1 MGFGHFF
8 VDRPIFASVISIV
21 LMIVGG
27 VALLSL
33 PIAQYPEIAPPTI
46 SVTAQYPGANAETI
60 AETVAA
66 PLEQQIN
73 GVEGMIYMNSLAT
86 GDGQLQL
93 TVTFQP
99 GTNQDIAQVQVQNRV
114 SQADPRLPE
123 SVRRNGVQ
131 VNKRSSDFLMVVNL
145 ISPKKT
151 LDTIYMSNYASVNV
165 VDALKRLEGVGD
177 IRIFGEREL
186 SLRVWLDP
194 NRLAAYGLSSGDV
207 VSAIT
212 AQNVQVSGG
221 SLGAPPAPP
230 GTVSQITVTTQGRF
244 QTEEQF
250 KQIIVRSTSDGRLLR
265 VGDVARVELGAKTYS
280 SNSYLGADPTVG
292 MGVFQR
298 PGTNAT
304 QAAEQIKATMETL
317 KAAFPADLEYKIEY
331 NPTEFINESIT
342 AVEHTIYEAVALVVV
357 VVFIFLQSWRAA
369 IIPVVAIP
377 VSLIATFAVMQLFG
391 FSLNMLTL
399 FGLILAIG
407 IVVDDAIVVVENV
420 ERNIALGKTPRE
432 AAHATMDEVG
442 TAVLAIALVLCAVF
456 VPTAF
461 IPGIS
466 GIFYTQFALTIAAS
480 TVLSAIVSLTLS
492 PALCAILLRP
502 HQHGGKRGWGQKAAD
517 LFNRNFDRGAH
528 GYSRSVGWMVRHKA
542 IFLVIYAV
550 LLGGAGYMFTSVPR
564 GFIPQAD
571 QGYAILVVQ
580 LPEGANLQRTDE
592 VARRAS
598 EIARS
603 VPGVKNA
610 VTIAGFSGATF
621 SAAANAATSFI
632 IFDPFDQRTEFG
644 TDRLAPAILKEA
656 QKRLSVIQ
664 EAFVLPILPPTVRG
678 IGQGGGFKMYVQDR
692 TGIGFVALE
701 GAVNEII
708 AKATAG
714 GQATG
719 VFTSFN
725 TRAPQVYLDIDR
737 VKAQKLNV
745 PIENIFSALQTLLG
759 QAYVNDFTALG
770 RTFQVNAQAD
780 AQFRTK
786 MSDVYQFK
794 VRSTTG
800 ALVPLGTLITDR
812 NQTGP
817 YTVERLN
824 IYNAIALQ
832 GNAAPGVST
841 GQAIAYMEQIFK
853 DVAPPGVQFEW
864 VDLAYQE
871 KLAGNTA
878 IFVFALAILFVFLF
892 LAAQYESWALP
903 LAIIL
908 ITPLSLLAALLGV
921 AAKGSDNNILTQIGF
936 IVLIGLA
943 AKNAILIVEFAR
955 QREDEGEDPIQAAVD
970 ACKDRLRPIIMTS
983 LAFSLGVV
991 PLAFASGAAAEL
1003 RQAIG
1008 VAVLAGMVGVTILG
1022 LFLTPV
1028 FYVAIRQLVT
1038 KMGRKKGKDGP
1049 SGGGA
1054 APSGHAPSGGSET
1067 AKADGAAPAKSGAS
1081 EQDRKPSFGAPPGP
1095 GSDAAPKPA

>member
-1 MGFGHFF
+1 MGMGHFF

-21 LMIVGG
+21 LMIVGAVG
-27 VALLSL
+27 LLAL

-46 SVTAQYPGANAETI
+46 AVTASYPGANAETI

-93 TVTFQP
+93 TVTFAP

-114 SQADPRLPE
+114 AQASPRLPE
-123 SVRRNGVQ
+123 AVSRTGVQ

-145 ISPKKT
+145 ISPKKS
-151 LDTIYMSNYASVNV
+151 LDTLYMSNYASVNI

-186 SLRVWLDP
+186 SLRIWLDP
-194 NRLAAYGLSSGDV
+194 NRLAAYGLAASDV
-207 VSAIT
+207 VSAIS

-221 SLGAPPAPP
+221 ALGAPPSPP
-230 GTVSQITVTTQGRF
+230 DVANQITVTTQGRF
-244 QTEEQF
+244 QSPEQF
-250 KQIIVRSTSDGRLLR
+250 KQIIVRNTSDGRLLR
-265 VGDVARVELGAKTYS
+265 VGDVARVELGARSYS
-280 SNSYLGADPTVG
+280 SNSYLAADPTVG

-317 KAAFPADLEYKIEY
+317 KASFPEDLEYRIEY

-342 AVEHTIYEAVALVVV
+342 AVEETIYEAVALVVI

-369 IIPVVAIP
+369 IVPVAAIP
-377 VSLIATFAVMQLFG
+377 VSLIATFFVMNLFG

-442 TAVLAIALVLCAVF
+442 VAVIAIALVLCAVF

-466 GIFYTQFALTIAAS
+466 GVFYQQFALTIAAS
-480 TVLSAIVSLTLS
+480 TVLSALVSLTLS
-492 PALCAILLRP
+492 PALCAILLKP
-502 HQHGGKRGWGQKAAD
+502 HKHGGKRGLGQRAAD

-528 GYSRSVGWMVRHKA
+528 GYSSSVGWMVRHKS
-542 IFLVIYAV
+542 IFLIIYV
-550 LLGGAGYMFTSVPR
+550 GLIGGALYMFSSVPR

-580 LPEGANLQRTDE
+580 LPEGANLQRTDA

-603 VPGVKNA
+603 VPGVKSA

-621 SAAANAATSFI
+621 SAASNAATSFI
-632 IFDPFDQRTEFG
+632 IFDPFEKRNEFG
-644 TDRLAPAILKEA
+644 AAQRAPAILAEA
-656 QKRLSVIQ
+656 QKRLGAIR
-664 EAFVLPILPPTVRG
+664 EAFVIAILPPTVRG

-692 TGIGFVALE
+692 TNLGFPALE
-701 GAVNEII
+701 GTVNEMIQ
-708 AKATAG
+708 KANASG
-714 GQATG
+714 KVAG

-737 VKAQKLNV
+737 VKAQQLNV
-745 PIENIFSALQTLLG
+745 PVQNIFDALQSLLG
-759 QAYVNDFTALG
+759 TAYVNDFTALG

-780 AQFRTK
+780 AQFRVK
-786 MSDVYQFK
+786 MADVYQFK
-794 VRSTTG
+794 VRSTNG
-800 ALVPLGTLITDR
+800 ALVPLGTLITER

-817 YTVERLN
+817 YTVERQN
-824 IYNAIALQ
+824 IYNAVALQ

-841 GQAIAYMEQIFK
+841 GQAIEYMEGLFK

-878 IFVFALAILFVFLF
+878 VFVFALAILFVFLF

-955 QREDEGEDPIQAAVD
+955 QREAEGEDPIRAAVD
-970 ACKDRLRPIIMTS
+970 ACRDRLRPIIMTS

-991 PLAFASGAAAEL
+991 PLAFATGAAAEL

-1008 VAVLAGMVGVTILG
+1008 VAVLAGMVGVTVLG

-1028 FYVAIRQLVT
+1028 FYVAIRMLVIR
-1038 KMGRKKGKDGP
+1038 MSRKKDSGDTSPPRGGTPGDGHGGPGAGAGEGP
-1049 SGGGA
+1049 S
-1054 APSGHAPSGGSET
+1054 
-1067 AKADGAAPAKSGAS
+1067 
-1081 EQDRKPSFGAPPGP
+1081 APPT
-1095 GSDAAPKPA
+1095 AAPKPGEGRPPPGDAAPQPA

>member
-8 VDRPIFASVISIV
+8 VDRPIFASVVSIV
-21 LMIVGG
+21 LVIVGFVG
-27 VALLSL
+27 LLGL

-46 SVTAQYPGANAETI
+46 AVSAQYPGANAETI

-99 GTNQDIAQVQVQNRV
+99 GTDQDIAQVQVQNRV

-123 SVRRNGVQ
+123 AVRRNGVQ

-145 ISPKKT
+145 ISPKRT

-165 VDALKRLEGVGD
+165 IDALKRIEGVGD

-194 NRLAAYGLSSGDV
+194 NRLAAYGLAAGDV
-207 VSAIT
+207 VAAISE
-212 AQNVQVSGG
+212 QNVQVSGG
-221 SLGAPPAPP
+221 SLGAPPSPP
-230 GTVSQITVTTQGRF
+230 GTASQITVTTQGRF
-244 QTEEQF
+244 QDPEQF
-250 KQIIVRSTSDGRLLR
+250 KQIIVRATSDGRLLR
-265 VGDVARVELGAKTYS
+265 VGDVARVELAARTYS
-280 SNSYLGADPTVG
+280 SNSYLGDDPTVG

-304 QAAEQIKATMETL
+304 EAAEQIKAAMETL
-317 KAAFPADLEYKIEY
+317 KKAFPADLEYRIEY
-331 NPTEFINESIT
+331 NPTEFINESIE
-342 AVEHTIYEAVALVVV
+342 AVEETIYEAVALVVI
-357 VVFIFLQSWRAA
+357 VVFVFLQSWRAA
-369 IIPVVAIP
+369 IVPVAAIP
-377 VSLIATFAVMQLFG
+377 VSLIATFFVMSAFG
-391 FSLNMLTL
+391 FSLNLLTL

-442 TAVLAIALVLCAVF
+442 TAVVAIALVLCAVF

-466 GIFYTQFALTIAAS
+466 GIFYKQFALTIATA

-492 PALCAILLRP
+492 PALCAILLKP
-502 HQHGGKRGWGQKAAD
+502 HQHGGRRGLGQRAAD

-528 GYSRSVGWMVRHKA
+528 GYSRTVGWIVGHRA
-542 IFLVIYAV
+542 VFLLIYGV
-550 LLGGAGYMFTSVPR
+550 LIGGAVYMFSIVPR

-571 QGYAILVVQ
+571 QGYAILIAQ

-598 EIARS
+598 KIARS

-610 VTIAGFSGATF
+610 VTIAGFSGATY
-621 SAAANAATSFI
+621 SAASNAATSFI
-632 IFDPFDQRTEFG
+632 IFDAFEERNKHGASQR
-644 TDRLAPAILKEA
+644 APAILAEA
-656 QKRLSVIQ
+656 QKRLGAIQ
-664 EAFVLPILPPTVRG
+664 DAFVIAILPPTVRG

-692 TGIGFVALE
+692 TGIGFPALE
-701 GAVNEII
+701 AAVNGMIG
-708 AKATAG
+708 KANAS
-714 GQATG
+714 GQVTG
-719 VFTSFN
+719 VFTAFN

-737 VKAQKLNV
+737 VKAQQLNV
-745 PIENIFSALQTLLG
+745 PIQSIFGALQTLLG
-759 QAYVNDFTALG
+759 TAYVNDFTALG

-780 AQFRTK
+780 APFRVK
-786 MSDVYQFK
+786 LSDVYQFK
-794 VRSTTG
+794 VRATNG
-800 ALVPLGTLITDR
+800 ALVPLGTLITARD
-812 NQTGP
+812 QTGP
-817 YTVERLN
+817 YTVEREN
-824 IYNAIALQ
+824 IYNAIAVQ

-841 GQAIAYMEQIFK
+841 GQAIAYMEGLFAQSM
-853 DVAPPGVQFEW
+853 PPGVQFEW

-878 IFVFALAILFVFLF
+878 IFVFGLAILFVFLF

-921 AAKGSDNNILTQIGF
+921 HARASDNNILTQIGF

-955 QREDEGEDPIQAAVD
+955 QREEEGESPAQAAID
-970 ACKDRLRPIIMTS
+970 ACRDRLRPIIMTS

-991 PLAFASGAAAEL
+991 PLAFATGAASEL

-1008 VAVLAGMVGVTILG
+1008 TAVLAGMVGVTILG

-1028 FYVAIRQLVT
+1028 FYVAIRLLVNRFR
-1038 KMGRKKGKDGP
+1038 RKKAGED
-1049 SGGGA
+1049 
-1054 APSGHAPSGGSET
+1054 
-1067 AKADGAAPAKSGAS
+1067 
-1081 EQDRKPSFGAPPGP
+1081 GAPPGEDKP
-1095 GSDAAPKPA
+1095 RGEAAPHPA

>member
-1 MGFGHFF
+1 MGIGHFF
-8 VDRPIFASVISIV
+8 VDRPIFASVVSIV

-27 VALLSL
+27 VALLGL

-99 GTNQDIAQVQVQNRV
+99 GTDQDIAQVQVQNRV

-123 SVRRNGVQ
+123 AVRRNGVQ

-145 ISPKKT
+145 ISPNKS
-151 LDTIYMSNYASVNV
+151 LDTVYMSNYASVNV
-165 VDALKRLEGVGD
+165 IDALKRIEGVGD

-194 NRLAAYGLSSGDV
+194 NRLAAYGLAAGDV
-207 VSAIT
+207 VSAIS

-221 SLGAPPAPP
+221 SLGAPPSPP
-230 GTVSQITVTTQGRF
+230 GTASQITVTTQGRF
-244 QTEEQF
+244 QTPEQF
-250 KQIIVRSTSDGRLLR
+250 KQIIVRATDDGRLLR
-265 VGDVARVELGAKTYS
+265 VGDVARVELAARQYS

-292 MGVFQR
+292 MGIFQR

-304 QAAEQIKATMETL
+304 DAAEQIKSAMETL
-317 KAAFPADLEYKIEY
+317 KGAFPPGLEYRIEY
-331 NPTEFINESIT
+331 NPTEFINESIE
-342 AVEHTIYEAVALVVV
+342 AVEHTIYEAVALVVL

-377 VSLIATFAVMQLFG
+377 VSLVATFAVMSAFG

-420 ERNIALGKTPRE
+420 ERNIAMGKTPRE

-442 TAVLAIALVLCAVF
+442 TAVIAIALVLCAVF

-466 GIFYTQFALTIAAS
+466 GIFYQQFALTIAAS
-480 TVLSAIVSLTLS
+480 TVLSALVSLTLS

-502 HQHGGKRGWGQKAAD
+502 HAHGGRRNLGQKAAD

-528 GYSRSVGWMVRHKA
+528 GYSRSVGWMVRHRA
-542 IFLVIYAV
+542 IFLLVYVV
-550 LLGGAGYMFTSVPR
+550 LIGGAIYMFSSVSR

-571 QGYAILVVQ
+571 QGYAILIAQ

-592 VARRAS
+592 VARRAA
-598 EIARS
+598 EIVRQ

-621 SAAANAATSFI
+621 SAASNAATSFI
-632 IFDPFDQRTEFG
+632 IFDSFADRTQHGASQR
-644 TDRLAPAILKEA
+644 APAILAEA
-656 QKRLSVIQ
+656 QKRLFAIE
-664 EAFVLPILPPTVRG
+664 EAFVLAILPPTVRG
-678 IGQGGGFKMYVQDR
+678 IGNGGGFKMYVQDR
-692 TGIGFVALE
+692 TNIGFVALE
-701 GAVNEII
+701 GSVNELI
-708 AKATAG
+708 AKANASG
-714 GQATG
+714 RLSR

-737 VKAQKLNV
+737 VKAQQLNV
-745 PIENIFSALQTLLG
+745 PIQSIFEALQTLLG
-759 QAYVNDFTALG
+759 TAYVNDFTALG

-780 AQFRTK
+780 AEFRVRLA
-786 MSDVYQFK
+786 DVYQFK
-794 VRSTTG
+794 IRSTNG
-800 ALVPLGTLITDR
+800 ALVPLGTLVTER

-817 YTVERLN
+817 YTVEREN
-824 IYNAIALQ
+824 IYNAISIQ
-832 GNAAPGVST
+832 GDAAPGVST
-841 GQAIAYMEQIFK
+841 GEAIALMEK
-853 DVAPPGVQFEW
+853 LTAETLPPGAAFEW

-878 IFVFALAILFVFLF
+878 VFVFALAILFVFLF

-921 AAKGSDNNILTQIGF
+921 AARGSDNNILTQIGF

-955 QREDEGEDPIQAAVD
+955 QREDEGESVIQAAVD
-970 ACKDRLRPIIMTS
+970 ACRDRLRPIIMTS

-991 PLAFASGAAAEL
+991 PLAFATGAAAEL

-1008 VAVLAGMVGVTILG
+1008 TAVLAGMVGVTILG

-1028 FYVAIRQLVT
+1028 FYVAIRLLVDRFR
-1038 KMGRKKGKDGP
+1038 GGKPKAGGAEP
-1049 SGGGA
+1049 SGGGDKA
-1054 APSGHAPSGGSET
+1054 HEAPH
-1067 AKADGAAPAKSGAS
+1067 
-1081 EQDRKPSFGAPPGP
+1081 
-1095 GSDAAPKPA
+1095 DAAPRPA

>member
-27 VALLSL
+27 VALLGL

-46 SVTAQYPGANAETI
+46 VVQATYPGANAETI

-86 GDGQLQL
+86 GDGVLQL
-93 TVTFQP
+93 TVTFKP

-114 SQADPRLPE
+114 AQAQPRLPE
-123 SVRRNGVQ
+123 AVGRTGVT

-145 ISPKKT
+145 VSPNKS
-151 LDTIYMSNYASVNV
+151 LDTLYLSNYASVNV
-165 VDALKRLEGVGD
+165 VDALKRIEGVGD

-194 NRLAAYGLSSGDV
+194 NRLAAYGLAAGDV
-207 VSAIT
+207 VAAIS

-221 SLGAPPAPP
+221 SLGAPPAPN

-244 QTEEQF
+244 QDPEQF
-250 KQIIVRSTSDGRLLR
+250 KQIIVRSTADGRLLR
-265 VGDVARVELGAKTYS
+265 VGDVARVEIGARSYA

-304 QAAEQIKATMETL
+304 QAAEEVKRTMETL
-317 KAAFPADLEYKIEY
+317 KGAFPPGLEYRIEY
-331 NPTEFINESIT
+331 NPTEFINESIA
-342 AVEHTIYEAVALVVV
+342 AVEETIYEAIALVVI

-369 IIPVVAIP
+369 IVPVAAIP
-377 VSLIATFAVMQLFG
+377 VSLIATFFVMSAFG
-391 FSLNMLTL
+391 FSLNLLTL

-442 TAVLAIALVLCAVF
+442 TAVVAIALVLCAVF

-466 GIFYTQFALTIAAS
+466 GIFYKQFALTIATA

-492 PALCAILLRP
+492 PALCALLLRP
-502 HQHGGKRGWGQKAAD
+502 HQHGKKRSLLARAGD

-528 GYSRSVGWMVRHKA
+528 GYARSVGWMVRHKA
-542 IFLVIYAV
+542 IFLIAYVA
-550 LLGGAGYMFTSVPR
+550 LMGGAAYMFTSVPR

-580 LPEGANLQRTDE
+580 LPEGANLQRTDA
-592 VARRAS
+592 VAQRAS

-632 IFDPFDQRTEFG
+632 IFDPFEKRNEHGASQR
-644 TDRLAPAILKEA
+644 APAILAEA
-656 QKRLSVIQ
+656 QKRLFQIQ
-664 EAFVLPILPPTVRG
+664 EAFVLAILPPTVRG

-692 TGIGFVALE
+692 TNIGFPALE
-701 GAVNEII
+701 AATNELIG
-708 AKATAG
+708 KANASGKTVG
-714 GQATG
+714 T
-719 VFTSFN
+719 FTTFN
-725 TRAPQVYLDIDR
+725 TRGPQIYLDIDR
-737 VKAQKLNV
+737 VKAQQLNV
-745 PIENIFSALQTLLG
+745 PIQSIFEALQTLLG
-759 QAYVNDFTALG
+759 TAYVNDFTQLG

-780 AQFRTK
+780 AAFRVK
-786 MSDVYQFK
+786 LSDVYQFK
-794 VRSTTG
+794 VRSTNG
-800 ALVPLGTLITDR
+800 ALVPLGTLITER

-817 YTVERLN
+817 YTVEREN
-824 IYNAIALQ
+824 IYNSIAVQ

-841 GQAIAYMEQIFK
+841 GQAIEAMEQLFK
-853 DVAPPGVQFEW
+853 ETMPPGVAFEW

-878 IFVFALAILFVFLF
+878 IYVFGLAILFVFLF

-908 ITPLSLLAALLGV
+908 ITPLSMLAALLGV
-921 AAKGSDNNILTQIGF
+921 SYRAQDNNILTQIGF

-955 QREDEGEDPIQAAVD
+955 QREEEGEPPIQAAID
-970 ACKDRLRPIIMTS
+970 ACRDRLRPIIMTS

-991 PLAFASGAAAEL
+991 PLAFATGAASEL

-1008 VAVLAGMVGVTILG
+1008 TAVLAGMVGVTILG

-1028 FYVAIRQLVT
+1028 FYVAIRQTLLRL
-1038 KMGRKKGKDGP
+1038 RKNKGDGP
-1049 SGGGA
+1049 KGGQSPGDGEGPKPGSGGD
-1054 APSGHAPSGGSET
+1054 APKSPAP
-1067 AKADGAAPAKSGAS
+1067 
-1081 EQDRKPSFGAPPGP
+1081 EQEN
-1095 GSDAAPKPA
+1095 APKPAPGAPGPAAPHPA

>member
-8 VDRPIFASVISIV
+8 VDRPIFASVVSIV
-21 LMIVGG
+21 LTIVGFVG
-27 VALLSL
+27 LLGL

-46 SVTAQYPGANAETI
+46 SVTAQYPGASAETI

-123 SVRRNGVQ
+123 AVRRNGVQ

-145 ISPKKT
+145 ISPKQT
-151 LDTIYMSNYASVNV
+151 LDTIYMSNYASVNII
-165 VDALKRLEGVGD
+165 DALKRIEGVGD

-194 NRLAAYGLSSGDV
+194 NSLAAYGLSAGDV
-207 VSAIT
+207 VNAISE
-212 AQNVQVSGG
+212 QNVQVSGG
-221 SLGAPPAPP
+221 SLGAPPSPP
-230 GTVSQITVTTQGRF
+230 GTAHQITVTTQGRF
-244 QTEEQF
+244 NDPEQF
-250 KQIIVRSTSDGRLLR
+250 KQIIVRATSDGRLLR
-265 VGDVARVELGAKTYS
+265 LRDVARVELAARSYS
-280 SNSYLGADPTVG
+280 SNSYLGDDPTVG
-292 MGVFQR
+292 MGIFQR

-304 QAAEQIKATMETL
+304 EAAEQIKATMETL
-317 KAAFPADLEYKIEY
+317 KKAFPEGLEYRIDY
-331 NPTEFINESIT
+331 NPTEFINESID
-342 AVEHTIYEAVALVVV
+342 AVEETIYEAVALVVI

-369 IIPVVAIP
+369 IVPVAAIP
-377 VSLIATFAVMQLFG
+377 VSLIATFFVMSAFG
-391 FSLNMLTL
+391 FSLNLLTL

-442 TAVLAIALVLCAVF
+442 TAVVAIALVLCAVF

-466 GIFYTQFALTIAAS
+466 GIFYKQFALTIATA
-480 TVLSAIVSLTLS
+480 TVFSAIVSLTLS
-492 PALCAILLRP
+492 PALCAILLKP
-502 HQHGGKRGWGQKAAD
+502 HQHGGRRGLGQRAAD
-517 LFNRNFDRGAH
+517 FFNRNFDRGAH
-528 GYSRSVGWMVRHKA
+528 SYSRSVGWIVGHRA
-542 IFLVIYAV
+542 LFLLIYGV
-550 LLGGAGYMFTSVPR
+550 LIGGAVYMFSIVPR

-571 QGYAILVVQ
+571 QGYAILIAQ

-592 VARRAS
+592 VARRAAK
-598 EIARS
+598 IARS

-621 SAAANAATSFI
+621 SAASNAATSFI
-632 IFDPFDQRTEFG
+632 IFDAFEERNKHGASQR
-644 TDRLAPAILKEA
+644 APAILAEA
-656 QKRLSVIQ
+656 QKRLGVIE
-664 EAFVLPILPPTVRG
+664 EAFVIAILPPTVRG

-692 TGIGFVALE
+692 TGIGFPALE
-701 GAVNEII
+701 EAVNGMIQ
-708 AKATAG
+708 KANAS
-714 GQATG
+714 GQVTG
-719 VFTSFN
+719 VFTAFN
-725 TRAPQVYLDIDR
+725 TRSPQVYLDIDR
-737 VKAQKLNV
+737 VMAQQLNV
-745 PIENIFSALQTLLG
+745 PIQNIFSALQTLLG
-759 QAYVNDFTALG
+759 TAYVNDFTALG

-780 AQFRTK
+780 APFRVK
-786 MSDVYQFK
+786 LADVYQFK

-800 ALVPLGTLITDR
+800 ALVPLGTLITAR

-817 YTVERLN
+817 YTVEREN
-824 IYNAIALQ
+824 IYNAIAVQ

-841 GQAIAYMEQIFK
+841 GQSIEFMEKLF
-853 DVAPPGVQFEW
+853 AETMPPGVQFEW

-878 IFVFALAILFVFLF
+878 IYVFGLAILFVFLF

-921 AAKGSDNNILTQIGF
+921 HARASDNNILTQIGF

-955 QREDEGEDPIQAAVD
+955 QREEEGESPTQAAID
-970 ACKDRLRPIIMTS
+970 ACRDRLRPIIMTS

-1008 VAVLAGMVGVTILG
+1008 TAVLAGMVGVTILG

-1028 FYVAIRQLVT
+1028 FYVAIRMAVIRFR
-1038 KMGRKKGKDGP
+1038 GKKQGENGGP
-1049 SGGGA
+1049 PAGEDKPGGGDKPPSGA
-1054 APSGHAPSGGSET
+1054 APH
-1067 AKADGAAPAKSGAS
+1067 PA
-1081 EQDRKPSFGAPPGP
+1081 
-1095 GSDAAPKPA
+1095 

>member
-21 LMIVGG
+21 LMIVGAVG
-27 VALLSL
+27 LLAL
-33 PIAQYPEIAPPTI
+33 PIAQYPDIAPPTI
-46 SVTAQYPGANAETI
+46 AVTASYPGADASTI

-93 TVTFQP
+93 TVTFKP
-99 GTNQDIAQVQVQNRV
+99 GTNQDIAQVQVQNAV
-114 SQADPRLPE
+114 SQATPRLPDA
-123 SVRRNGVQ
+123 VRRVGVT

-145 ISPKKT
+145 ISPDKS
-151 LDTIYMSNYASVNV
+151 LDNLYMSNYASVNI
-165 VDALKRLEGVGD
+165 VDALKRLQGVGD

-186 SLRVWLDP
+186 SARIWLDP
-194 NRLAAYGLSSGDV
+194 NRLAAYGLAASDV

-221 SLGAPPAPP
+221 SLGGPPSPAD
-230 GTVSQITVTTQGRF
+230 TASQITVTTQGRF
-244 QTEEQF
+244 QDPEQF
-250 KQIIVRSTSDGRLLR
+250 KQIIVRSTPDGRLLR
-265 VGDVARVELGAKTYS
+265 VGDVARVELGAKSYS
-280 SNSYLGADPTVG
+280 SNAYLGPDTTTGLA
-292 MGVFQR
+292 VFQR

-304 QAAEQIKATMETL
+304 QAADQIKATMETL
-317 KAAFPADLEYKIEY
+317 KKSFPQGLDYKIEY
-331 NPTEFINESIT
+331 NPTEFINESIA
-342 AVEHTIYEAVALVVV
+342 AVEETIYEAVALVVI

-369 IIPVVAIP
+369 IVPVAAIP
-377 VSLIATFAVMQLFG
+377 VSLIATFFVMNVFG
-391 FSLNMLTL
+391 FSLNLLTL

-420 ERNIALGKTPRE
+420 ERNIAMGKTPRE

-442 TAVLAIALVLCAVF
+442 TAVVAIALVLCAVF

-466 GIFYTQFALTIAAS
+466 GIFYKQFALTIASA

-492 PALCAILLRP
+492 PALCALLLKP
-502 HQHGGKRGWGQKAAD
+502 HQHGKKRNLLARAGD

-528 GYSRSVGWMVRHKA
+528 GYARSVGWMVGHRT
-542 IFLVIYAV
+542 IFLLIYGV
-550 LLGGAGYMFTSVPR
+550 LIGGAVYMFSIVPR

-592 VARRAS
+592 IARRAS
-598 EIARS
+598 EIARG

-610 VTIAGFSGATF
+610 VAIAGFSGATF
-621 SAAANAATSFI
+621 SAASNAATAFI
-632 IFDPFDQRTEFG
+632 IFDPFEERAKHGASQR
-644 TDRLAPAILKEA
+644 APAILAEA
-656 QKRLSVIQ
+656 QKRLFAIQ
-664 EAFVLPILPPTVRG
+664 EAFVIAIQPPTVRG
-678 IGQGGGFKMYVQDR
+678 IGQGGGFKMYIQDR
-692 TGIGFVALE
+692 TNLGFPALE
-701 GAVNEII
+701 ASVTDLI
-708 AKATAG
+708 AKANASGQVAG
-714 GQATG
+714 T
-719 VFTSFN
+719 FTSFN
-725 TRAPQVYLDIDR
+725 TRAPQSYLEIDR
-737 VKAQKLNV
+737 VKAQQLNV
-745 PIENIFSALQTLLG
+745 PIQNIFDALQSLLG
-759 QAYVNDFTALG
+759 TAYVNDFTKLG
-770 RTFQVNAQAD
+770 RTFQVNVQAD
-780 AQFRTK
+780 APYRVK
-786 MSDVYQFK
+786 LDDVFQFK

-800 ALVPLGTLITDR
+800 ALVPLGTLITAQNR
-812 NQTGP
+812 TGP
-817 YTVERLN
+817 YTVEREN
-824 IYNAIALQ
+824 IYNSIAVQ

-841 GQAIAYMEQIFK
+841 GQSIAYMEQLFA
-853 DVAPPGVQFEW
+853 DTMPPGVQFEW

-878 IFVFALAILFVFLF
+878 TYVFGLAILFVFLF

-908 ITPLSLLAALLGV
+908 ITPLSLLAALVGV
-921 AAKGSDNNILTQIGF
+921 HFRGSDNNILTQIGF

-955 QREDEGEDPIQAAVD
+955 QREEEGETPMQAAID
-970 ACKDRLRPIIMTS
+970 ACRDRLRPIIMTS

-991 PLAFASGAAAEL
+991 PLAFATGAAAEL

-1008 VAVLAGMVGVTILG
+1008 TAVLSGMVGVTILG

-1028 FYVAIRQLVT
+1028 FYVAIRLLVN
-1038 KMGRKKGKDGP
+1038 RFRNKKDDSAPKGGERAPEP
-1049 SGGGA
+1049 S
-1054 APSGHAPSGGSET
+1054 PGH
-1067 AKADGAAPAKSGAS
+1067 
-1081 EQDRKPSFGAPPGP
+1081 GAPT
-1095 GSDAAPKPA
+1095 PA

>member
-1 MGFGHFF
+1 MGIGHFF
-8 VDRPIFASVISIV
+8 VDRPIFASVVSIL

-27 VALLSL
+27 VALINL

-99 GTNQDIAQVQVQNRV
+99 GTDQDIAQVQVQNRV
-114 SQADPRLPE
+114 AQADPRLPE

-145 ISPKKT
+145 ISPDKS
-151 LDTIYMSNYASVNV
+151 LDTVYMSNYASVNV
-165 VDALKRLEGVGD
+165 VDALKRIDGVGD

-194 NRLAAYGLSSGDV
+194 NRLAAYGLASGDV
-207 VSAIT
+207 VSAISQ
-212 AQNVQVSGG
+212 QNVQVSGG
-221 SLGAPPAPP
+221 SLGAPPAPQ
-230 GTVSQITVTTQGRF
+230 GTVNQITVTTQGRF
-244 QTEEQF
+244 QDPEQF
-250 KQIIVRSTSDGRLLR
+250 KQIIVRATADGRLLR
-265 VGDVARVELGAKTYS
+265 VGDVARVELAARNYS

-292 MGVFQR
+292 MGIFQR

-304 QAAEQIKATMETL
+304 DAAAQVQAAMETL
-317 KAAFPADLEYKIEY
+317 KAAFPQGLEYRIEY
-331 NPTEFINESIT
+331 NPTVFIEESIT
-342 AVEHTIYEAVALVVV
+342 AVEHTIYEAVALVVL

-369 IIPVVAIP
+369 IIPVAAIP
-377 VSLIATFAVMQLFG
+377 VSLIATFAVMAAFG

-420 ERNIALGKTPRE
+420 ERNIALGKSPKE
-432 AAHATMDEVG
+432 AAHITMDEVG
-442 TAVLAIALVLCAVF
+442 TAVIAIALVLCAVF

-466 GIFYTQFALTIAAS
+466 GIFYQQFALTIAAS
-480 TVLSAIVSLTLS
+480 TVLSALVSLTLS
-492 PALCAILLRP
+492 PALCAILLKP
-502 HQHGGKRGWGQKAAD
+502 HAHGGGRRGLGQRAAD

-528 GYSRSVGWMVRHKA
+528 GYSRSVGWMVRHKSL
-542 IFLVIYAV
+542 FLLIYAG
-550 LLGGAGYMFTSVPR
+550 LIGGAVYMFSVVPR

-571 QGYAILVVQ
+571 QGYAILIAQ

-592 VARRAS
+592 VARRAAD
-598 EIARS
+598 IVRD

-621 SAAANAATSFI
+621 SAASNAATSFI
-632 IFDPFDQRTEFG
+632 IFEPFSERTQHG
-644 TDRLAPAILKEA
+644 ASQTAPAILAEA
-656 QKRLSVIQ
+656 QKRLFAIE
-664 EAFVLPILPPTVRG
+664 EAFVLAILPPTVRG

-692 TGIGFVALE
+692 SNLGFPALE
-701 GAVNEII
+701 GAVTELIG
-708 AKATAG
+708 KANAS
-714 GQATG
+714 GQVTR
-719 VFTSFN
+719 VFTTFN

-737 VKAQKLNV
+737 VKAQQLNV
-745 PIENIFSALQTLLG
+745 PVQNIFDALQTLLG
-759 QAYVNDFTALG
+759 TAYVNDFTALG

-780 AQFRTK
+780 AQFRVK
-786 MSDVYQFK
+786 LSDVYQFK
-794 VRSTTG
+794 VRSTNG
-800 ALVPLGTLITDR
+800 ALVPLGTLITER

-817 YTVERLN
+817 YTVERQN

-832 GNAAPGVST
+832 GDAAPGVST
-841 GQAIAYMEQIFK
+841 GQAIGLMEK
-853 DVAPPGVQFEW
+853 LAAETLPPGVQFEW

-892 LAAQYESWALP
+892 LSAQYESWALP

-921 AAKGSDNNILTQIGF
+921 MVKGSDNNILTQIGF

-955 QREDEGEDPIQAAVD
+955 QREDDGEGVIQAAID

-991 PLAFASGAAAEL
+991 PLAFATGAASEL

-1028 FYVAIRQLVT
+1028 FYVTIRLLVNRFR
-1038 KMGRKKGKDGP
+1038 GDGKPPKTDGTP
-1049 SGGGA
+1049 KHG
-1054 APSGHAPSGGSET
+1054 
-1067 AKADGAAPAKSGAS
+1067 DAPA
-1081 EQDRKPSFGAPPGP
+1081 PGAPTP
-1095 GSDAAPKPA
+1095 PAHPA

>member
-1 MGFGHFF
+1 MGIGHFF
-8 VDRPIFASVISIV
+8 VDRPIFASVVSIV

-46 SVTAQYPGANAETI
+46 AVTAQYPGANAETI

-114 SQADPRLPE
+114 AQADPRLPE
-123 SVRRNGVQ
+123 AVRRNGVQ
-131 VNKRSSDFLMVVNL
+131 VNKRSSDFLMVVNM
-145 ISPKKT
+145 ISPNKS
-151 LDTIYMSNYASVNV
+151 LDTVYMSNYATVNV
-165 VDALKRLEGVGD
+165 VDALKRIEGVGD

-194 NRLAAYGLSSGDV
+194 NRLAAYGLAAGDV
-207 VSAIT
+207 TAAIT

-230 GTVSQITVTTQGRF
+230 NTASQITVTTQGRF
-244 QTEEQF
+244 QTPEQF
-250 KQIIVRSTSDGRLLR
+250 KQIIVRATDDGRLLR
-265 VGDVARVELGAKTYS
+265 VGDVARVELAARTYS

-304 QAAEQIKATMETL
+304 QAAEQIRAAMEQL
-317 KAAFPADLEYKIEY
+317 KTAFPADLDYRIEY
-331 NPTEFINESIT
+331 NPTEFINESIE
-342 AVEHTIYEAVALVVV
+342 AVQHTIYEAVALVVI

-377 VSLIATFAVMQLFG
+377 VSLIATFAVMATFG

-432 AAHATMDEVG
+432 AAHTTMDEVG
-442 TAVLAIALVLCAVF
+442 TAVIAIALVLCAVF

-466 GIFYTQFALTIAAS
+466 GVFYQQFALTIAAS
-480 TVLSAIVSLTLS
+480 TVLSALVSLTLS
-492 PALCAILLRP
+492 PALCALLLKP
-502 HQHGGKRGWGQKAAD
+502 HEHGKRRNLGQKAAD
-517 LFNRNFDRGAH
+517 LFNRNFDRGAR
-528 GYSRSVGWMVRHKA
+528 GYSRSVGWMVGHKS
-542 IFLVIYAV
+542 IFLLIYAG
-550 LLGGAGYMFTSVPR
+550 LLGGAVYMFSSVPR

-580 LPEGANLQRTDE
+580 LPEGANLQRTDA

-621 SAAANAATSFI
+621 SAASNAATSFI
-632 IFDPFDQRTEFG
+632 IFDPFEKRTEHG
-644 TDRLAPAILKEA
+644 ASQRAPAILAEA
-656 QKRLSVIQ
+656 QKRLFQIQ
-664 EAFVLPILPPTVRG
+664 DAFVLAILPPTVRG

-692 TGIGFVALE
+692 TNIGFVALE
-701 GAVNEII
+701 ASVNELIQ
-708 AKATAG
+708 KANAS
-714 GQATG
+714 GQTTG
-719 VFTSFN
+719 VFTTFN

-737 VKAQKLNV
+737 VKAQQLNV
-745 PIENIFSALQTLLG
+745 PLESVFGALQTLLG
-759 QAYVNDFTALG
+759 STYVNDFTALG
-770 RTFQVNAQAD
+770 RSFQVTAQAD
-780 AQFRTK
+780 APFRVK
-786 MSDVYQFK
+786 LSDVYQFK
-794 VRSTTG
+794 VRSTNG
-800 ALVPLGTLITDR
+800 ALVPLGTLVTER

-817 YTVERLN
+817 YTVEREN
-824 IYNAIALQ
+824 IYNAIAVQ

-841 GQAIAYMEQIFK
+841 GQAIAFMEKLAAETLPQG
-853 DVAPPGVQFEW
+853 VAFEW

-921 AAKGSDNNILTQIGF
+921 AAVGSDNNILTQIGF

-955 QREDEGEDPIQAAVD
+955 QREEEGEDPMRAAVD
-970 ACKDRLRPIIMTS
+970 ACRDRLRPIIMTS

-991 PLAFASGAAAEL
+991 PLARATGAASEL

-1028 FYVAIRQLVT
+1028 FYVAIRQAVT
-1038 KMGRKKGKDGP
+1038 KLRRKKPSAGEGHTPSDGAP
-1049 SGGGA
+1049 PAPGSSGG
-1054 APSGHAPSGGSET
+1054 SQPSGGSP
-1067 AKADGAAPAKSGAS
+1067 AAP
-1081 EQDRKPSFGAPPGP
+1081 Q
-1095 GSDAAPKPA
+1095 PA

>member
-27 VALLSL
+27 VALLNL

-93 TVTFQP
+93 TVTFAP

-114 SQADPRLPE
+114 GQAEPRLPE
-123 SVRRNGVQ
+123 AVRRNGVQ

-145 ISPKKT
+145 ISPKKS
-151 LDTIYMSNYASVNV
+151 LDTVYLSNYASVNV
-165 VDALKRLEGVGD
+165 VDALKRIEGVGD

-194 NRLAAYGLSSGDV
+194 NRLSAYGLAAGDV
-207 VSAIT
+207 VTAIS

-221 SLGAPPAPP
+221 SLGAPPSPP

-244 QTEEQF
+244 QTPEQF
-250 KQIIVRSTSDGRLLR
+250 KQIIVRATADGRLLR
-265 VGDVARVELGAKTYS
+265 VGDIARVELAARQYS

-298 PGTNAT
+298 PGTNASE
-304 QAAEQIKATMETL
+304 AAEQIKAAMETL
-317 KAAFPADLEYKIEY
+317 KAAFPQDLEYRIEY
-331 NPTEFINESIT
+331 NPTEFINESIV
-342 AVEHTIYEAVALVVV
+342 AVEHTIYEAVGLVVL

-369 IIPVVAIP
+369 IIPVAAIP
-377 VSLIATFAVMQLFG
+377 VSLIATFFVMSAFG

-442 TAVLAIALVLCAVF
+442 TAVVAIALVLCAVF

-466 GIFYTQFALTIAAS
+466 GIFYQQFALTIAAS
-480 TVLSAIVSLTLS
+480 TILSAIVSLTLS
-492 PALCAILLRP
+492 PALCAILLKA
-502 HQHGGKRGWGQKAAD
+502 HGHGKKRSLGQRAAD

-542 IFLVIYAV
+542 IFLVVYAV
-550 LLGGAGYMFTSVPR
+550 LIGGAGYMFTAVPR

-580 LPEGANLQRTDE
+580 LPEGASLQRTDE

-598 EIARS
+598 EIARG

-632 IFDPFDQRTEFG
+632 IFEPFEKRTEFG
-644 TDRLAPAILKEA
+644 AAQRAPAILAEA
-656 QKRLSVIQ
+656 QKRLFAIQ
-664 EAFVLPILPPTVRG
+664 EAFVLAILPPTVRG

-692 TGIGFVALE
+692 TNIGFVALE
-701 GAVNEII
+701 GAVNEMIQKGN
-708 AKATAG
+708 AS
-714 GQATG
+714 GQVTG
-719 VFTSFN
+719 VFTAFN

-737 VKAQKLNV
+737 VKAQQLNV
-745 PIENIFSALQTLLG
+745 PIESIFSALQTLLG

-780 AQFRTK
+780 AQFRNR
-786 MSDVYQFK
+786 MADVYQFK

-817 YTVERLN
+817 YTVERQN

-841 GQAIAYMEQIFK
+841 GQAIAYMEGLFK
-853 DVAPPGVQFEW
+853 EVAPPGVQFEW

-878 IFVFALAILFVFLF
+878 VFVFALAILFVFLF

-908 ITPLSLLAALLGV
+908 ITPLSMLAALLGV
-921 AAKGSDNNILTQIGF
+921 HARAQDNNILTQIGF

-991 PLAFASGAAAEL
+991 PLAFATGAAAEL

-1008 VAVLAGMVGVTILG
+1008 TAVLAGMIGVTVLG
-1022 LFLTPV
+1022 IFLTPV
-1028 FYVAIRQLVT
+1028 FYVAIRQLVLRFG
-1038 KMGRKKGKDGP
+1038 KKKGDGGGGHPPSGHGPKDDASADAKPAEAKPDAPAPSEKKPDGPP
-1049 SGGGA
+1049 SGG
-1054 APSGHAPSGGSET
+1054 
-1067 AKADGAAPAKSGAS
+1067 APAST
-1081 EQDRKPSFGAPPGP
+1081 
-1095 GSDAAPKPA
+1095 PA

>member
-1 MGFGHFF
+1 MGIGHFF
-8 VDRPIFASVISIV
+8 VDRPIFASVVSIL

-27 VALLSL
+27 VALLNL

-86 GDGQLQL
+86 GDGRLQL

-99 GTNQDIAQVQVQNRV
+99 GTDQDIAQVQVQNRV
-114 SQADPRLPE
+114 AQADPRLPE
-123 SVRRNGVQ
+123 AVRRNGVQ

-145 ISPKKT
+145 ISPDKS
-151 LDTIYMSNYASVNV
+151 LDTVYMSNYASVNV
-165 VDALKRLEGVGD
+165 VDALKRIEGVGD
-177 IRIFGEREL
+177 ITIFGEREL

-194 NRLAAYGLSSGDV
+194 NRLAAYGLASGDV
-207 VSAIT
+207 VTAISQ
-212 AQNVQVSGG
+212 QNVQVSGG
-221 SLGAPPAPP
+221 SLGAPPAPE
-230 GTVSQITVTTQGRF
+230 GTVNQITVTTQGRF
-244 QTEEQF
+244 QDPEQF
-250 KQIIVRSTSDGRLLR
+250 KQIIVRATPDGRLLR
-265 VGDVARVELGAKTYS
+265 VGDVARVELAARSYS

-292 MGVFQR
+292 MGIFQR

-304 QAAEQIKATMETL
+304 DAAAQIQAAMETL
-317 KAAFPADLEYKIEY
+317 KRGFPQGLEYRIEY
-331 NPTEFINESIT
+331 NPTVFIEESIT
-342 AVEHTIYEAVALVVV
+342 AVEHTIYEAVALVVL
-357 VVFIFLQSWRAA
+357 VVFVFLQSWRAA
-369 IIPVVAIP
+369 IIPVAAIP
-377 VSLIATFAVMQLFG
+377 VSLIATFAVMAAFG

-420 ERNIALGKTPRE
+420 ERNIALGKDPKD
-432 AAHATMDEVG
+432 AAHVTMDEVG
-442 TAVLAIALVLCAVF
+442 TAVIAIALVLCAVF

-466 GIFYTQFALTIAAS
+466 GIFYQQFALTIAAS
-480 TVLSAIVSLTLS
+480 TVLSALVSLTLS

-502 HQHGGKRGWGQKAAD
+502 HAHGGGRRNLAQKAAD

-528 GYSRSVGWMVRHKA
+528 GYSRSVGWMVRHKSL
-542 IFLVIYAV
+542 FLLIYAG
-550 LLGGAGYMFTSVPR
+550 LIGGAVYMFSVVPR

-571 QGYAILVVQ
+571 QGYAILIAQ

-592 VARRAS
+592 VARRAAD
-598 EIARS
+598 IVRK

-632 IFDPFDQRTEFG
+632 IFEPFEERTKHG
-644 TDRLAPAILKEA
+644 ASQTAPMILAEA
-656 QKRLSVIQ
+656 QKRLFAIE
-664 EAFVLPILPPTVRG
+664 EAFVLAILPPTVRG

-692 TGIGFVALE
+692 SNLGFPALE
-701 GAVNEII
+701 GSVTELI
-708 AKATAG
+708 AKANAS
-714 GQATG
+714 GQVTR

-737 VKAQKLNV
+737 VKAQQLNV
-745 PIENIFSALQTLLG
+745 PVQNIFDALQTLLG
-759 QAYVNDFTALG
+759 TAYVNDFTALG

-780 AQFRTK
+780 AQFRVK
-786 MSDVYQFK
+786 LSDVYQFK
-794 VRSTTG
+794 VRSTNG
-800 ALVPLGTLITDR
+800 ALVPLGTLITER

-817 YTVERLN
+817 YTVERQN

-832 GNAAPGVST
+832 GDAAPGVST
-841 GQAIAYMEQIFK
+841 GQAIALMEK
-853 DVAPPGVQFEW
+853 LAAETLPPGVQFEW

-878 IFVFALAILFVFLF
+878 TLVFALAILFVFLF

-921 AAKGSDNNILTQIGF
+921 WAKGTDNNILTQIGF

-955 QREDEGEDPIQAAVD
+955 QREDDGESIIQAAID

-991 PLAFASGAAAEL
+991 PLAFATGAASEL

-1008 VAVLAGMVGVTILG
+1008 VAVLSGMVGVTILG

-1028 FYVAIRQLVT
+1028 FYVTIRTLVDRMRGGKT
-1038 KMGRKKGKDGP
+1038 PKDGGDGHGETP
-1049 SGGGA
+1049 
-1054 APSGHAPSGGSET
+1054 AP
-1067 AKADGAAPAKSGAS
+1067 
-1081 EQDRKPSFGAPPGP
+1081 GAPP
-1095 GSDAAPKPA
+1095 AAHPA

>member
-8 VDRPIFASVISIV
+8 VDRPIFASVVSIV
-21 LMIVGG
+21 LMIIGG
-27 VALLSL
+27 VALLNL

-46 SVTAQYPGANAETI
+46 AVTAQYPGANAETI

-114 SQADPRLPE
+114 GQADPRLPE
-123 SVRRNGVQ
+123 AVRRNGVQ

-145 ISPKKT
+145 ISPKKS
-151 LDTIYMSNYASVNV
+151 LDTVYLSNYATVNV
-165 VDALKRLEGVGD
+165 VDALKRIEGVGD

-194 NRLAAYGLSSGDV
+194 NRLAAYGLASGDV
-207 VSAIT
+207 VAAISE
-212 AQNVQVSGG
+212 QNVQVSGG
-221 SLGAPPAPP
+221 SLGAPPSPP
-230 GTVSQITVTTQGRF
+230 GTTSQITVTTQGRF
-244 QTEEQF
+244 QDPEQF
-250 KQIIVRSTSDGRLLR
+250 KQIIVRATPDGRLLR
-265 VGDVARVELGAKTYS
+265 VGDVARVELAARQYS

-304 QAAEQIKATMETL
+304 EAAEQIKATMETL
-317 KAAFPADLEYKIEY
+317 KAAFPADLEYRIEY
-331 NPTEFINESIT
+331 NPTEFINESID
-342 AVEHTIYEAVALVVV
+342 AVEETIYEAIALVVL

-369 IIPVVAIP
+369 IIPIAAIP
-377 VSLIATFAVMQLFG
+377 VSLIATFAVMSAFG

-420 ERNIALGKTPRE
+420 ERNISLGKTPRE
-432 AAHATMDEVG
+432 AAHVTMDEVG
-442 TAVLAIALVLCAVF
+442 VAVVAIALVLCAVF

-466 GIFYTQFALTIAAS
+466 GIFYQQFALTIATA

-502 HQHGGKRGWGQKAAD
+502 HQHGKKRSLLARAGD

-542 IFLVIYAV
+542 VFMIAYVGLI
-550 LLGGAGYMFTSVPR
+550 GGAVYMFSSVPR

-580 LPEGANLQRTDE
+580 LPEGASLERTDA

-632 IFDPFDQRTEFG
+632 IFEPFEKRVAAGPSQRG
-644 TDRLAPAILKEA
+644 PAILAEA
-656 QKRLSVIQ
+656 QKRLFQIQ
-664 EAFVLPILPPTVRG
+664 EAFVIALLPPTVRG

-692 TGIGFVALE
+692 TNIGFVALE
-701 GAVNEII
+701 GAVTEMIQ
-708 AKATAG
+708 KANAS
-714 GQATG
+714 GQVTG
-719 VFTSFN
+719 VFTAFN

-737 VKAQKLNV
+737 VKGQQLNV
-745 PIENIFSALQTLLG
+745 PIQSIFDALQSLLG

-780 AQFRTK
+780 APFRVRLA
-786 MSDVYQFK
+786 DVYQFK
-794 VRSTTG
+794 VRSTNG
-800 ALVPLGTLITDR
+800 ALVPLGTLITER

-817 YTVERLN
+817 YTVEREN
-824 IYNAIALQ
+824 IYNAIAVQ

-841 GQAIAYMEQIFK
+841 GQAIAYMEDLFKQI
-853 DVAPPGVQFEW
+853 APPGVQFEW

-878 IFVFALAILFVFLF
+878 IFVFGLAILFVFLF

-908 ITPLSLLAALLGV
+908 ITPLSMLAALLGV
-921 AAKGSDNNILTQIGF
+921 AGRAQDNNILTQIGF

-955 QREDEGEDPIQAAVD
+955 QREDEGEDPMRAAVD
-970 ACKDRLRPIIMTS
+970 ACRDRLRPIIMTS

-991 PLAFASGAAAEL
+991 PLAFATGAASEL

-1008 VAVLAGMVGVTILG
+1008 TAVLAGMIGVTILG

-1028 FYVAIRQLVT
+1028 FYVGIRQIVQRLS
-1038 KMGRKKGKDGP
+1038 KKKGDESGGATP
-1049 SGGGA
+1049 ADPGHGGSGGGA
-1054 APSGHAPSGGSET
+1054 EVQPKRDDAKNAQPAPGGPPPAPN
-1067 AKADGAAPAKSGAS
+1067 PA
-1081 EQDRKPSFGAPPGP
+1081 
-1095 GSDAAPKPA
+1095 

>member
-1 MGFGHFF
+1 MGIGHFF

-21 LMIVGG
+21 LMILGAVG
-27 VALLSL
+27 LLGL

-46 SVTAQYPGANAETI
+46 AVTASYPGANAETI

-93 TVTFQP
+93 TVSFAP

-114 SQADPRLPE
+114 AQASPRLPE
-123 SVRRNGVQ
+123 AVTRTGVT

-145 ISPKKT
+145 VSPNKS
-151 LDTIYMSNYASVNV
+151 LDTLYMSNYASVNI

-194 NRLAAYGLSSGDV
+194 NRLAAYGLSSSDV

-221 SLGAPPAPP
+221 SLGAPPSPP
-230 GTVSQITVTTQGRF
+230 NVASQITVTTQGRF
-244 QTEEQF
+244 QNPEQF
-250 KQIIVRSTSDGRLLR
+250 KQIIVRATSDGRLLR

-292 MGVFQR
+292 MGIFQR

-317 KAAFPADLEYKIEY
+317 KGAFPEGLEYRIEY

-342 AVEHTIYEAVALVVV
+342 AVEHTIYEAVALVVI

-369 IIPVVAIP
+369 IIPVAAIP
-377 VSLIATFAVMQLFG
+377 VSLIATFFVMSAFG

-420 ERNIALGKTPRE
+420 ERNIALGKTPKE
-432 AAHATMDEVG
+432 AAHVTMDEVG
-442 TAVLAIALVLCAVF
+442 VAVIAIALVLCAVF

-466 GIFYTQFALTIAAS
+466 GVFYKQFALTIAAS
-480 TVLSAIVSLTLS
+480 TILSALVSLTLS
-492 PALCAILLRP
+492 PALCAILLKP
-502 HQHGGKRGWGQKAAD
+502 HAHGHQRRSLGQKAAD

-528 GYSRSVGWMVRHKA
+528 GYSRSVGWMVGHKS
-542 IFLVIYAV
+542 IFLIIYAG
-550 LLGGAGYMFTSVPR
+550 LIGGAVFMFSHVPK

-580 LPEGANLQRTDE
+580 LPEGANLQRTDA
-592 VARRAS
+592 VAQRAS
-598 EIARS
+598 EIARG

-621 SAAANAATSFI
+621 SAASNAATSFI
-632 IFDPFDQRTEFG
+632 IFDPFEKRNEFG
-644 TDRLAPAILKEA
+644 AAQLAPAILGEA
-656 QKRLSVIQ
+656 QKRLGVIQ
-664 EAFVLPILPPTVRG
+664 DAFVLAILPPTVRG

-692 TGIGFVALE
+692 TNIGFPALE
-701 GAVNEII
+701 GTVNEII
-708 AKATAG
+708 AKANASG
-714 GQATG
+714 KVAG

-737 VKAQKLNV
+737 VKAQQLNV
-745 PIENIFSALQTLLG
+745 PIGNIFSALQTLLG
-759 QAYVNDFTALG
+759 QSYVNDFTALG

-780 AQFRTK
+780 AQFRVK
-786 MSDVYQFK
+786 MQDVYQFK
-794 VRSTTG
+794 VRSSNG
-800 ALVPLGTLITDR
+800 ALVPLGTLITER

-817 YTVERLN
+817 YTVEREN

-832 GNAAPGVST
+832 GNPAPGVSS
-841 GQAIAYMEQIFK
+841 GEAIAYMEGLFK
-853 DVAPPGVQFEW
+853 EVAPPGAAFEW

-878 IFVFALAILFVFLF
+878 TLVFGLAILFVFLF

-908 ITPLSLLAALLGV
+908 ITPLSLLAALVGV
-921 AAKGSDNNILTQIGF
+921 WLKGSDNNILTQIGF

-955 QREDEGEDPIQAAVD
+955 QREDEGESPIQAAID

-991 PLAFASGAAAEL
+991 PLAFATGAAAEL

-1008 VAVLAGMVGVTILG
+1008 IAVLAGMVGVTVLG

-1028 FYVAIRQLVT
+1028 FYVAIRQLVVR
-1038 KMGRKKGKDGP
+1038 MGKKKGPDGP
-1049 SGGGA
+1049 SGGSHAPDAHGGPGGSGKTKREA
-1054 APSGHAPSGGSET
+1054 APKAPE
-1067 AKADGAAPAKSGAS
+1067 
-1081 EQDRKPSFGAPPGP
+1081 PSPGP
-1095 GSDAAPKPA
+1095 GAEPKPA

>member
-21 LMIVGG
+21 LVIVGF
-27 VALLSL
+27 VALLGL

-46 SVTAQYPGANAETI
+46 SVTAQYPGASAETI

-123 SVRRNGVQ
+123 AVRRNGVQ

-145 ISPKKT
+145 ISPKRT

-165 VDALKRLEGVGD
+165 IDALKRIEGVGD

-194 NRLAAYGLSSGDV
+194 NSLAAYGLSAGDV
-207 VSAIT
+207 VNAISE
-212 AQNVQVSGG
+212 QNVQVSGG
-221 SLGAPPAPP
+221 SLGAPPSPP
-230 GTVSQITVTTQGRF
+230 GTAQQITVTTQGRF
-244 QTEEQF
+244 HDPEQF
-250 KQIIVRSTSDGRLLR
+250 KQIIVRATPDGRLLR
-265 VGDVARVELGAKTYS
+265 VGDVARVELAARSYS
-280 SNSYLGADPTVG
+280 SNSYLGDAPTVG
-292 MGVFQR
+292 MGIFQR

-304 QAAEQIKATMETL
+304 EAADQIKAAMETL
-317 KAAFPADLEYKIEY
+317 KQAFPEDLEYRIDY
-331 NPTEFINESIT
+331 NPTEFITESID
-342 AVEHTIYEAVALVVV
+342 AVEETIYEAVALVVI
-357 VVFIFLQSWRAA
+357 VVFVFLQSWRAA
-369 IIPVVAIP
+369 IVPVAAIP
-377 VSLIATFAVMQLFG
+377 VSLIATFFVMSAFG
-391 FSLNMLTL
+391 FSLNLLTL

-442 TAVLAIALVLCAVF
+442 TAVVAIALVLCAVF

-466 GIFYTQFALTIAAS
+466 GIFYKQFALTIATA
-480 TVLSAIVSLTLS
+480 TVFSAIVSLTLS
-492 PALCAILLRP
+492 PALCAILLKP
-502 HQHGGKRGWGQKAAD
+502 HQHGARRGLGQKAAD

-528 GYSRSVGWMVRHKA
+528 SYSRTVGWMVGHRA
-542 IFLVIYAV
+542 VFLLIYGV
-550 LLGGAGYMFTSVPR
+550 LIGGAVYMFSIVPR

-571 QGYAILVVQ
+571 QGYAILIAQ

-592 VARRAS
+592 VAQRAS
-598 EIARS
+598 EIARG

-621 SAAANAATSFI
+621 SAASNAATSFI
-632 IFDPFDQRTEFG
+632 IFDPFEERNKHGASQR
-644 TDRLAPAILKEA
+644 APAILAEA
-656 QKRLSVIQ
+656 QKRLGVIE
-664 EAFVLPILPPTVRG
+664 EAFVIAILPPTVRG

-692 TGIGFVALE
+692 TGIGFPALE
-701 GAVNEII
+701 AAVNGMIQ
-708 AKATAG
+708 KANAS
-714 GQATG
+714 GQVTG

-737 VKAQKLNV
+737 VKAQQLNV
-745 PIENIFSALQTLLG
+745 PIQSIFGALQTLLG
-759 QAYVNDFTALG
+759 TAYVNDFTALG

-780 AQFRTK
+780 APFRVK
-786 MSDVYQFK
+786 LADVYQFK
-794 VRSTTG
+794 VRATNG
-800 ALVPLGTLITDR
+800 ALVPLGTLITAR

-817 YTVERLN
+817 YTVEREN
-824 IYNAIALQ
+824 IYNAIGVQ

-841 GQAIAYMEQIFK
+841 GQSIAFMEQLF
-853 DVAPPGVQFEW
+853 AETMPPGVQFEW

-878 IFVFALAILFVFLF
+878 IFVFGLAILFVFLF

-921 AAKGSDNNILTQIGF
+921 HARGADNNILTQIGF

-955 QREDEGEDPIQAAVD
+955 QREEEGETPTQAAID
-970 ACKDRLRPIIMTS
+970 ACRDRLRPIIMTS

-1008 VAVLAGMVGVTILG
+1008 TAVLAGMVGVTILG

-1028 FYVAIRQLVT
+1028 FYVAIRMMVIRFR
-1038 KMGRKKGKDGP
+1038 GKKPGENGGP
-1049 SGGGA
+1049 PAGEDKPGGG
-1054 APSGHAPSGGSET
+1054 
-1067 AKADGAAPAKSGAS
+1067 D
-1081 EQDRKPSFGAPPGP
+1081 KPP
-1095 GSDAAPKPA
+1095 

>member
-8 VDRPIFASVISIV
+8 VDRPIFASVVSILLV
-21 LMIVGG
+21 IVGA
-27 VALLSL
+27 VALLGL

-99 GTNQDIAQVQVQNRV
+99 GTDQDIAQVQVQNRV

-123 SVRRNGVQ
+123 AVRRNGVQ
-131 VNKRSSDFLMVVNL
+131 VNKRSSDFLMVVNM

-151 LDTIYMSNYASVNV
+151 LDTVYMSNYASVNV
-165 VDALKRLEGVGD
+165 IDALKRLEGVGD

-194 NRLAAYGLSSGDV
+194 NRLAAYGLASGDV

-244 QTEEQF
+244 QTEDQF
-250 KQIIVRSTSDGRLLR
+250 RKIIVRATEDGRLLR
-265 VGDVARVELGAKTYS
+265 VGDVARVELAARQYS

-317 KAAFPADLEYKIEY
+317 KGAFPADLEYRIEY

-342 AVEHTIYEAVALVVV
+342 AVEETIYEAVALVVI

-377 VSLIATFAVMQLFG
+377 VSLIATFAVMSVFG

-432 AAHATMDEVG
+432 ASHATMDEVG
-442 TAVLAIALVLCAVF
+442 TAVVAIALVLCAVF

-466 GIFYTQFALTIAAS
+466 GIFYKQFALTIATA

-492 PALCAILLRP
+492 PALCAILLKP
-502 HQHGGKRGWGQKAAD
+502 HQHGGKRGLGQRAAD
-517 LFNRNFDRGAH
+517 LFNRNFDRGAR
-528 GYSRSVGWMVRHKA
+528 GYSRSVGWMVGHKA
-542 IFLVIYAV
+542 IFLIIYAG
-550 LLGGAGYMFTSVPR
+550 LIGAAGYMFQSVPK

-598 EIARS
+598 EIARG

-632 IFDPFDQRTEFG
+632 IFDPFDKRTEFG
-644 TDRLAPAILKEA
+644 SARLAPAILAEA

-692 TGIGFVALE
+692 TNLGFVTLE
-701 GAVNEII
+701 GTVNEMI
-708 AKATAG
+708 AKAAASGKTAG
-714 GQATG
+714 T
-719 VFTSFN
+719 FTSFN

-737 VKAQKLNV
+737 VKAQQLNV
-745 PIENIFSALQTLLG
+745 PVDNIFSALQTLLG
-759 QAYVNDFTALG
+759 QAYVNDFTQLG

-786 MSDVYQFK
+786 ISDVYQFK

-800 ALVPLGTLITDR
+800 ALVPLGTLMTDR
-812 NQTGP
+812 SQTGP

-841 GQAIAYMEQIFK
+841 SEAIAYMEQLFK
-853 DVAPPGVQFEW
+853 EVAPPGVQFEW

-871 KLAGNTA
+871 KAAGNTA
-878 IFVFALAILFVFLF
+878 IFVFGLAILFVFLF
-892 LAAQYESWALP
+892 LAAQYESWTLP

-921 AAKGSDNNILTQIGF
+921 AVKGSDNNILTQIGF

-955 QREDEGEDPIQAAVD
+955 QREEEGEDPIQAAVD
-970 ACKDRLRPIIMTS
+970 ACRDRLRPIIMTS

-991 PLAFASGAAAEL
+991 PLAFATGAASEL

-1028 FYVAIRQLVT
+1028 FYVAIRQLV
-1038 KMGRKKGKDGP
+1038 MRGSKGKKDAPTKGGETP
-1049 SGGGA
+1049 PGGGA
-1054 APSGHAPSGGSET
+1054 AATAAKQEPAKAPAQPPPGVIGPPAAPS
-1067 AKADGAAPAKSGAS
+1067 PA
-1081 EQDRKPSFGAPPGP
+1081 
-1095 GSDAAPKPA
+1095 

>member
-8 VDRPIFASVISIV
+8 VDRPIFASVVSIV
-21 LMIVGG
+21 LMILGAVG
-27 VALLSL
+27 LLNL

-46 SVTAQYPGANAETI
+46 VVAASYPGANAETI

-123 SVRRNGVQ
+123 AVRRNGVT

-145 ISPKKT
+145 ISPKKS
-151 LDTIYMSNYASVNV
+151 LDTLYMSNYASVNV
-165 VDALKRLEGVGD
+165 VDALKRIEGVGD

-194 NRLAAYGLSSGDV
+194 NRLAAYGLASSDV
-207 VSAIT
+207 VSAIS

-221 SLGAPPAPP
+221 SLGAPPSPP
-230 GTVSQITVTTQGRF
+230 GTASQITVTTQGRF
-244 QTEEQF
+244 QDPEQF
-250 KQIIVRSTSDGRLLR
+250 KQIIVRATNDGRLLR

-280 SNSYLGADPTVG
+280 SNSYLAGDPTVG

-304 QAAEQIKATMETL
+304 EAAEQIKSAMETL
-317 KAAFPADLEYKIEY
+317 KKAFPEDLEYRIEY
-331 NPTEFINESIT
+331 NPTEFINESIA
-342 AVEHTIYEAVALVVV
+342 AVEETIYEAIALVVI

-369 IIPVVAIP
+369 IVPVAAIP
-377 VSLIATFAVMQLFG
+377 VSLIATFFVMDAFG
-391 FSLNMLTL
+391 FSLNLLTL

-442 TAVLAIALVLCAVF
+442 TAVVAIALVLCAVF

-466 GIFYTQFALTIAAS
+466 GIFYKQFALTIATA

-492 PALCAILLRP
+492 PALCALLLKP
-502 HQHGGKRGWGQKAAD
+502 HNHGGKRGLLARAGDA
-517 LFNRNFDRGAH
+517 FNRNFDKGAH
-528 GYSRSVGWMVRHKA
+528 KYSRTVGWMVGHRS
-542 IFLVIYAV
+542 IFLIIYVGLIAA
-550 LLGGAGYMFTSVPR
+550 AGYMFSIVPK

-580 LPEGANLQRTDE
+580 LPEGANLQRTDA
-592 VARRAS
+592 VAQRAS
-598 EIARS
+598 EIARG
-603 VPGVKNA
+603 VPGVKSA

-621 SAAANAATSFI
+621 SAASNAATSFI
-632 IFDPFDQRTEFG
+632 IFDSFEKRKAFG
-644 TDRLAPAILKEA
+644 AGQLAPAILGEA
-656 QKRLSVIQ
+656 QKRLGAIQ
-664 EAFVLPILPPTVRG
+664 DAFVLAILPPTVRG

-692 TGIGFVALE
+692 TNLGFSALE
-701 GAVNEII
+701 ASVNEMI
-708 AKATAG
+708 AKANAS
-714 GQATG
+714 GQVAG
-719 VFTSFN
+719 VFTTFN

-737 VKAQKLNV
+737 VKAQQLNV
-745 PIENIFSALQTLLG
+745 PLQSVFDALQTLLG

-780 AQFRTK
+780 GPFRVK
-786 MSDVYQFK
+786 LDDVYQFK
-794 VRSTTG
+794 VAATNG
-800 ALVPLGTLITDR
+800 ALVPLGTLITSR

-817 YTVERLN
+817 YTVEREN
-824 IYNAIALQ
+824 IYNSIAVQ

-841 GQAIAYMEQIFK
+841 GQAIAYMENLFSQIM
-853 DVAPPGVQFEW
+853 PPGVQFEW

-878 IFVFALAILFVFLF
+878 TYVFGLAILFVFLF

-921 AAKGSDNNILTQIGF
+921 HARASDNNILTQIGF

-955 QREDEGEDPIQAAVD
+955 QREDEGESPMQAAID
-970 ACKDRLRPIIMTS
+970 ACRDRLRPIIMTS

-991 PLAFASGAAAEL
+991 PLAFATGAASEL

-1008 VAVLAGMVGVTILG
+1008 TAVLSGMVGVTILG

-1028 FYVAIRQLVT
+1028 FYVAIRLLVNRFRGDRPT
-1038 KMGRKKGKDGP
+1038 AGGSHGNGGSGGDPKTP
-1049 SGGGA
+1049 SGDDAEAKLKSMSDEPKAGSGP
-1054 APSGHAPSGGSET
+1054 APQ
-1067 AKADGAAPAKSGAS
+1067 PA
-1081 EQDRKPSFGAPPGP
+1081 
-1095 GSDAAPKPA
+1095 